1 MATRKARPRSWSDE
15 DKEQV
20 TGLLRSFSEAPE
32 VCAVMDCEEAD
43 LDALCKAAF
52 GRSFEEYRDRQ
63 QSVGRALLNK
73 AMMDS
78 AISGTPK
85 SIELMMRKYGDLDP
99 VVIRHERR
107 AAAKAA
113 PAEKLEL

>member
-1 MATRKARPRSWSDE
+1 MAARKSPKPWSDD

-20 TGLLRSFSEAPE
+20 RGLLRSFSADAE
-32 VCAVMDCEEAD
+32 VCAVMDCEPRD
-43 LDALCKAAF
+43 LDGLCRAAF
-52 GRSFEEYRDRQ
+52 GKGFEAYQRQ
-63 QSVGRALLNK
+63 QQAVGRALLNK

-99 VVIRHERR
+99 VAARQAR
-107 AAAKAA
+107 AAKKGE